1 MNQIDKLIEI
11 MENEI
16 NLLNTLPED
25 EAKEIAKNNLIA
37 IGVLNQDGTITDPYK
52 DAFIKIGD

>member
-11 MENEI
+11 MKNEI

-25 EAKEIAKNNLIA
+25 EAKERAKNNLIA
-37 IGVLNQDGTITDPYK
+37 IGVLNQDGTIADPYK